1 MYNQGNRRSNA
12 DNYTT
17 SVGQTTHRRRLP
29 SFDANCLRTDRP
41 FPEGIREEQLS
52 EYKVGAISHQG

>member
-1 MYNQGNRRSNA
+1 MYDQSNCRTNP

-17 SVGQTTHRRRLP
+17 SVDQTTHRRWLP
-29 SFDANCLRTDRP
+29 GFDANRLRTDRP

-52 EYKVGAISHQG
+52 EYKVGTVSYQG

>member
-1 MYNQGNRRSNA
+1 MYDQSNRRTNP

-29 SFDANCLRTDRP
+29 GFDADRLRTDRP
-41 FPEGIREEQLS
+41 FPEGVREEQLS
-52 EYKVGAISHQG
+52 EYKVGAVSHQG